1 MWFLKSLPRIVIAA
15 IGAATLLGLC
25 LGAGECF
32 LMLARKHGQLTATSG
47 NSAAIL
53 MSVLYLVI
61 VAIVAINRFKWY
73 KHGLGLMILF
83 ILPPMMTF
91 VYAVWAREQ
100 SHSFGWWP
108 LWLASGLLWT
118 LLSIPQA
125 RPPVSEQTP
134 KKEGAADV

>member
-1 MWFLKSLPRIVIAA
+1 MIAA

-32 LMLARKHGQLTATSG
+32 LSLSRKHGQLTATSG

-53 MSVLYLVI
+53 MSVLYLLI
-61 VAIVAINRFKWY
+61 VALVASYRLKEY
-73 KHGLGLMILF
+73 KRGLDLTLLF
-83 ILPPMMTF
+83 LSPPM
-91 VYAVWAREQ
+91 AVSMFLIGEREKI
-100 SHSFGWWP
+100 SSFGWWP
-108 LWLASGLLWT
+108 LWLAFGLLWV